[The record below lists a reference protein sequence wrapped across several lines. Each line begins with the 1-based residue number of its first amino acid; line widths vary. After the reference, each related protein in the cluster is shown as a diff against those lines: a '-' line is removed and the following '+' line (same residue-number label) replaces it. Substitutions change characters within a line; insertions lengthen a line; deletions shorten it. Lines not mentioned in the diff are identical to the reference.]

1 MINSKIFE
9 FSNFFKNERLP
20 KVVMENSSVFPNVH
34 SRSKNGAKFNYR
46 WIAYSAGVKYGT
58 PEDWNFAWRMYN
70 TTQVASER
78 NLWLRALASSNDP
91 YILQQ

>member
-1 MINSKIFE
+1 MKSDNLLHKQGFVDSQMITIVTF
-9 FSNFFKNERLP
+9 
-20 KVVMENSSVFPNVH
+20 
-34 SRSKNGAKFNYR
+34 KNGAKFNYR